1 MSPKKEWHLRRT
13 LVSSPF
19 YVGSITV
26 IELFADHGTLRLRPH
41 LLPLVLVS
49 LSFLG
54 SSMLVD
60 RWFGWMFPANKLHR
74 TPTARAA
81 QFLLVLPGALLD
93 GRWSGPW
100 KGLWWV
106 LSFLALDWLS
116 EDDPP
121 DKKARERA
129 SAALR
134 RLLERLRAQE
144 PILPPL
150 ATVEPYSGSGGKPP
164 WRAQ

>member
-1 MSPKKEWHLRRT
+1 VSPKKEWHIHRT

-19 YVGSITV
+19 YVGAITLV
-26 IELFADHGTLRLRPH
+26 TALIDHGTLRWRANLFSA
-41 LLPLVLVS
+41 VVVS
-49 LSFLG
+49 LTFIA
-54 SSMLVD
+54 SSMLID
-60 RWFGWMFPANKLHR
+60 RWFRWYCPWRALHR

-81 QFLLVLPGALLD
+81 QFLLVMPGNLLD
-93 GRWSGPW
+93 GRLAGPW
-100 KGLWWV
+100 KGVWWA

-121 DKKARERA
+121 DHKARERA

-150 ATVEPYSGSGGKPP
+150 ATVEAYRGSGG
-164 WRAQ
+164 RGRL